1 MRSAALVRCLVIAS
15 LVTLVAASAYAPA
28 IEHTFFYY
36 SDSAMT
42 TEVGQEGIPGPDC
55 PEDEYWSDGNIEA
68 PYRKA
73 VFYAECG
80 WQIAMQGG
88 YCQQYDNGWQPMTC
102 P

>member
-1 MRSAALVRCLVIAS
+1 MKRSALIRCFVIAS
-15 LVTLVAASAYAPA
+15 VVTLVAASAYAPA

-36 SDSAMT
+36 SDAAMT
-42 TEVGQEGIPGPDC
+42 TEVGQEGIPTNCPD
-55 PEDEYWSDGNIEA
+55 DVYWSEGNIEA

-80 WQIAMQGG
+80 WQTAMLGG
-88 YCQQYDNGWQPMTC
+88 YCQQYNNGWQPMTC